1 MGYVFEVEEG
11 SSGDLIYVILKR
23 EDVVKEDSEVATL
36 WPGKEGGVV
45 YGEVDVV
52 GGFDEGIGAGDYYV

>member
-1 MGYVFEVEEG
+1 MVYVFEVEEG

-23 EDVVKEDSEVATL
+23 EDVVKENAEVATL
-36 WPGKEGGVV
+36 WPGKESGVV